1 MPFGLLKFG
10 LRKTYPARHQ
20 FTPSNTNLKKR
31 YDVVIIGAGGHGT
44 SIAYYLAKYHGVTN
58 VAVFDKSYIGGG
70 NTARNTA
77 VIRSNY
83 LTEESVKFY
92 RESVKLYQGLS
103 NELGFNV
110 MMENRGQLTLAH
122 SDAAIRSF
130 RWRAEVNQHLGVRSE
145 LVDRQ
150 TIRELVSGLNMSEDV
165 HFPILAGLWHA
176 DGATA
181 RHDAVAWGYAKGAC
195 ERGVEIHQL
204 TEVQDIEVS
213 NSRVTAVR
221 TNRGR
226 VECGYAVQAVAGFS
240 SVVARKANIRLPIH
254 TYPLQAMVTQPYKP
268 LLYPHI
274 SSPHLHVYIHQT
286 TRGEF
291 VIGGGSDPYPLYNT
305 RATLGQKESLASAVI
320 ELFPALAQAKVLRQW
335 AGITDMTPDY
345 SPIMGLSPIK
355 NFFLDA
361 GWGTWGFKATPI
373 CGQSMAEL
381 IATGRVPDIIR
392 PFELERFYRFQQV
405 NEAGATA
412 ASH

>member
-1 MPFGLLKFG
+1 MPFGLLKYG
-10 LRKTYPARHQ
+10 LKKRYPGKHQ
-20 FTPSNTNLKKR
+20 FTPATELKKH

-44 SIAYYLAKYHGVTN
+44 GIAYYLAKYHGITN
-58 VAVFDKSYIGGG
+58 VAILEKSYLGSG

-83 LTEESVKFY
+83 LTEEGVTFY
-92 RESVKLYQGLS
+92 RESVKMFQSLS
-103 NELGFNV
+103 NEFDYNI

-150 TIRELVSGLNMSEDV
+150 TIRELVPSLQMSEDV
-165 HFPILAGLWHA
+165 RYPILAGLWHA

-181 RHDAVAWGYAKGAC
+181 RHDAVAWGYARGAC
-195 ERGVEIHQL
+195 SRGVELHQL
-204 TEVQDIEVS
+204 TEVEDIEVTEG
-213 NSRVTAVR
+213 RVTAVR

-226 VECGYAVQAVAGFS
+226 VSSGIVVQAVAGAS
-240 SVVARKANIRLPIH
+240 SIVARMAGIKLPIH
-254 TYPLQAMVTQPYKP
+254 SYPLQAMVTQPYKP
-268 LLYPHI
+268 LLNPHV
-274 SSPHLHVYIHQT
+274 SSPQVHAYIHQT
-286 TRGEF
+286 SRGEF

-305 RATLGQKESLASAVI
+305 RATLDQRESLASAVQ
-320 ELFPALAQAKVLRQW
+320 ELFPFLSQARLMRQW
-335 AGITDMTPDY
+335 AGTTDMTPDY
-345 SPIMGLSPIK
+345 SPIMGLSPVQ
-355 NFFLDA
+355 NYYLDA

-373 CGQSMAEL
+373 CGKTMAEL
-381 IATGRVPDIIR
+381 VATGSPPDIIK
-392 PFELERFYRFQQV
+392 PFELERFYRFEQI

>member
-10 LRKTYPARHQ
+10 LSRNYPVRHQ
-20 FTPSNTNLKKR
+20 FTPANTELKKR

-58 VAVFDKSYIGGG
+58 IAILDKGYLGGG
-70 NTARNTA
+70 STTRNTA

-83 LTEESVKFY
+83 LTEEGVTFY
-92 RESVKLYQGLS
+92 RESVRLFQDMS
-103 NELGFNV
+103 NEFGFNI

-122 SDAAIRSF
+122 NDATIRSF

-150 TIRELVSGLNMSEDV
+150 TIGELVPNLNMSEDV
-165 HFPILAGLWHA
+165 RFPIIAGLWHA

-181 RHDAVAWGYAKGAC
+181 RHDAVAWGYARGAC
-195 ERGVEIHQL
+195 KLGVELHQL
-204 TEVQDIEVS
+204 TEVQGIEMT
-213 NSRVTAVR
+213 RGKITAVK

-226 VECGYAVQAVAGFS
+226 VECASAVQAVAGAS
-240 SVVARKANIRLPIH
+240 SVVGMQAGIRLPIH
-254 TYPLQAMVTQPYKP
+254 SYPLQAMVTQPYKP
-268 LLYPHI
+268 VLTPHV
-274 SSPHLHVYIHQT
+274 SSPQFHVYLHQT
-286 TRGEF
+286 SRGEF

-305 RATLGQKESLASAVI
+305 RSTLDQKEILAAAVA
-320 ELFPALAQAKVLRQW
+320 ELFPFLSQVRLLRQW
-335 AGITDMTPDY
+335 AGTTDMTPDY
-345 SPIMGLSPIK
+345 SPIMGLSPVE
-355 NFFLDA
+355 NYYLDA

-373 CGQSMAEL
+373 CGKTMAEL
-381 IATGRVPDIIR
+381 VATGRVPEIIR
-392 PFELERFYRFQQV
+392 PFELERFYRFEQV